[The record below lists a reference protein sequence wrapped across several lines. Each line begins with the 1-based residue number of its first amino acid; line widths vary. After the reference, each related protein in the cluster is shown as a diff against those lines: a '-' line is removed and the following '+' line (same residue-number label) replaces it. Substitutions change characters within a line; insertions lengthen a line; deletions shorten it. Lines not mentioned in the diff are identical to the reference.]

1 MTPHALH
8 YMNHYFIHDIKYYIG
23 QYTKHNMQHG
33 IINYMKQCINQY
45 IETNMLHIALYCA

>member
-1 MTPHALH
+1 
-8 YMNHYFIHDIKYYIG
+8 MNHYFIHDIKYYIG

-33 IINYMKQCINQY
+33 KKKEMKQCINQY